1 MKEKNAFRYQ
11 SRYQPWQASHIYRE
25 LKKHQITKTMEN
37 KTEQGVQGSSEKEFT
52 KEKGKLK
59 RNII

>member
-1 MKEKNAFRYQ
+1 
-11 SRYQPWQASHIYRE
+11 
-25 LKKHQITKTMEN
+25 MEN